1 MFLSFHPNGPETSLT
16 STSQLLSSI
25 KYLEFNT
32 HIFNSCDFMPISPIF
47 NSISGYLLTQYK
59 LRSKN
64 IYQRGS
70 LSFLGLP
77 AACVTVTSTKT
88 DTGAGWCDHDQR
100 DLSGDER
107 VSITAVRPSPALSL
121 SPPPPSRTQAA
132 RNNLPPTACSG
143 CPVRRQLNISSDSNV
158 NTS

>member
-1 MFLSFHPNGPETSLT
+1 MFLSFHPNGPETSSLTLT

-70 LSFLGLP
+70 LSFLGPP
-77 AACVTVTSTKT
+77 AACVSVTSTKT
-88 DTGAGWCDHDQR
+88 DTGAGWWLVWSWSVRSVRGRESIHNSCQAEPR
-100 DLSGDER
+100 PVP
-107 VSITAVRPSPALSL
+107 VSAPSIPHTGCQEQSATHSL
-121 SPPPPSRTQAA
+121 
-132 RNNLPPTACSG
+132 
-143 CPVRRQLNISSDSNV
+143 
-158 NTS
+158 